1 MASGAPAAS
10 PATASSRRRR
20 SATCLRSCSRAS
32 GPRGRSTSSRT
43 GASRPV
49 RSSPSETS
57 SDRRFQ
63 TGDQPMSTKV
73 ASDRKLRVEEILA
86 AFGMKAGGTVT
97 GLAYGGSF
105 RDDASGAPIET
116 RDPSTGEVLA
126 RVRTASADDCRHAT
140 TEAHDAFLQWR
151 QVPAPQRG
159 EIVRRLGDGF
169 RARKEELARLI
180 SLENGKIL
188 SEARGEVQEVIDIC
202 DLAVGQ
208 SRQLFGKEIAS
219 ERRDHRLLEQW
230 HPLGVVG
237 IISAFNFPVAV
248 PGWGWAI
255 ALVCGDTI
263 VWKPSSLTPLIS
275 IATQQI
281 FHEVTAGTEAER
293 VFSLVIGGGS
303 SIGEALLAD
312 QRVALIQATGSCALG
327 ERVSAAVAKRSG
339 RAILELGGNNAV
351 VVLADADL
359 KLALRAVVFGTVGT
373 AGQRCTSTRR
383 LILHRPIAKGFME
396 QLTAAYRT
404 IGIGDPLDDA
414 TLMGPL
420 VSQSAVEDYR
430 EGLAE
435 MQRQGGKLV
444 YGGNVLADR
453 GGYFVEPAIVR
464 STVDM
469 PICKEEVFAP
479 IVHVFE
485 VEGLEW
491 AIAVNNSVPQGLSS
505 GLFTTNLAAA
515 ERWLSAVGSDCGI
528 ANVNAGTSG
537 AEIGGAFGGEQAT
550 GGGRQAGSDAWKG
563 YMRRQTCTINY
574 GDELPLAQGV
584 TFPVD

>member
-1 MASGAPAAS
+1 
-10 PATASSRRRR
+10 
-20 SATCLRSCSRAS
+20 
-32 GPRGRSTSSRT
+32 
-43 GASRPV
+43 
-49 RSSPSETS
+49 
-57 SDRRFQ
+57 
-63 TGDQPMSTKV
+63 MSTKV
-73 ASDRKLRVEEILA
+73 ASNRNVKVEEILGAFDIKA
-86 AFGMKAGGTVT
+86 AGSVT
-97 GLAYGGSF
+97 GVAYGGSF
-105 RDDASGAPIET
+105 RDDASGPILET

-126 RVRTASADDCRHAT
+126 HVKTAGSEDCRRAV
-140 TEAHDAFLQWR
+140 TEAHDAFLRWR
-151 QVPAPQRG
+151 QVPAPHRG
-159 EIVRRLGDGF
+159 EIVRRLGEGF

-275 IATQQI
+275 IASQHI
-281 FHEVTAGTEAER
+281 FHAVTAGTEAEG
-293 VFSLVIGGGS
+293 VFGLVIGGGS

-312 QRVALIQATGSCALG
+312 DRVPLIQATGSCALG

-351 VVLADADL
+351 IVMADADL

-383 LILHRPIAKGFME
+383 LILQQPIAKRFME
-396 QLTAAYRT
+396 QLVAAYKT
-404 IGIGDPLDDA
+404 ISIGDPLEDGI
-414 TLMGPL
+414 LMGPL
-420 VSQSAVEDYR
+420 VSQSAVDDYR

-435 MQRQGGKLV
+435 IERQGGKLV
-444 YGGNVLADR
+444 YGGKVLADR
-453 GGYFVEPAIVR
+453 GGFFVEPAIVR

-485 VEGLEW
+485 VNSLEE

-505 GLFTTNLAAA
+505 GLFTTDLASA

-528 ANVNAGTSG
+528 ANVNVGTSG
-537 AEIGGAFGGEQAT
+537 AEIGGAFGGEKAT

-563 YMRRQTCTINY
+563 YMRRQTCTVNY
-574 GDELPLAQGV
+574 GHELPLAQGV
-584 TFPVD
+584 EFPVD

>member
-1 MASGAPAAS
+1 
-10 PATASSRRRR
+10 
-20 SATCLRSCSRAS
+20 
-32 GPRGRSTSSRT
+32 
-43 GASRPV
+43 
-49 RSSPSETS
+49 
-57 SDRRFQ
+57 
-63 TGDQPMSTKV
+63 MSIKI
-73 ASDRKLRVEEILA
+73 ASDRKIKVDEILG

-97 GLAYGGSF
+97 GVAHGGKF
-105 RDDASGAPIET
+105 HDDASGPQAET

-126 RVRTASADDCRHAT
+126 NVKTASAEDCRRAV
-140 TEAHDAFLQWR
+140 TEAHDAFMRWR
-151 QVPAPQRG
+151 LVPAPQRG

-169 RARKEELARLI
+169 RSRKEDLARLI

-219 ERRDHRLLEQW
+219 ERRDHRLVEQW

-275 IATQQI
+275 IAAQQI
-281 FHEVTAGTEAER
+281 FHDVTAGTEAER

-312 QRVALIQATGSCALG
+312 ERVALIQATGSCALG
-327 ERVSAAVAKRSG
+327 ERVSVVMAKRSG

-435 MQRQGGKLV
+435 MQRQGGQLV

-485 VEGLEW
+485 VEGLEE

-537 AEIGGAFGGEQAT
+537 AEIGGAFGGEKAT

>member
-1 MASGAPAAS
+1 MASRAFGVLAVF
-10 PATASSRRRR
+10 PATASSRRPR
-20 SATCLRSCSRAS
+20 SGTCSRS
-32 GPRGRSTSSRT
+32 GSRVSNLRCRSTSSRT

-49 RSSPSETS
+49 TS
-57 SDRRFQ
+57 NRKTTSFDLRIQ
-63 TGDQPMSTKV
+63 KDGTAMSTKI
-73 ASDRKLRVEEILA
+73 ASDRKMRVEEILA

-97 GLAYGGSF
+97 GVAYGGAF
-105 RDDASGAPIET
+105 HDDASGPLVET
-116 RDPSTGEVLA
+116 RDPSTGDVLA
-126 RVRTASADDCRHAT
+126 HVRTASPDDCRRAV
-140 TEAHDAFLQWR
+140 TEAQEAFSRWR
-151 QVPAPQRG
+151 QVPAPHRG

-208 SRQLFGKEIAS
+208 SRQLFGREIAS
-219 ERRDHRLLEQW
+219 ERRDHRLVEQW
-230 HPLGVVG
+230 HPLGV
-237 IISAFNFPVAV
+237 
-248 PGWGWAI
+248 
-255 ALVCGDTI
+255 
-263 VWKPSSLTPLIS
+263 
-275 IATQQI
+275 
-281 FHEVTAGTEAER
+281 
-293 VFSLVIGGGS
+293 
-303 SIGEALLAD
+303 
-312 QRVALIQATGSCALG
+312 RVAGA
-327 ERVSAAVAKRSG
+327 RAKRSG
-339 RAILELGGNNAV
+339 RAILELGGNSAV
-351 VVLADADL
+351 IVLAEADL
-359 KLALRAVVFGTVGT
+359 RLALRAAVFGTVGT

-383 LILHRPIAKGFME
+383 LILQRPIAKRFLE
-396 QLTAAYRT
+396 QVVAAYKT
-404 IGIGDPLDDA
+404 IGIGDPLDDS

-420 VSQSAVEDYR
+420 VSRSAVDDYR

-435 MQRQGGKLV
+435 MQRQGGRLV
-444 YGGNVLADR
+444 YGGKVLADR
-453 GGYFVEPAIVR
+453 EGYFVEPAIVR
-464 STVDM
+464 SNIDM

-485 VEGLEW
+485 VDSLEE

-515 ERWLSAVGSDCGI
+515 ERWPSAVGFDCVI

-537 AEIGGAFGGEQAT
+537 AEIGGAFGGEKAT

-574 GDELPLAQGV
+574 GSELPLAQGV

>member
-1 MASGAPAAS
+1 
-10 PATASSRRRR
+10 
-20 SATCLRSCSRAS
+20 
-32 GPRGRSTSSRT
+32 
-43 GASRPV
+43 
-49 RSSPSETS
+49 
-57 SDRRFQ
+57 
-63 TGDQPMSTKV
+63 MSTKI
-73 ASDRKLRVEEILA
+73 ASDRKIRVEEILG
-86 AFGMKAGGTVT
+86 AFGMKPGGTVT
-97 GLAYGGSF
+97 GVAYGGAF
-105 RDDASGAPIET
+105 HDKASGPVVET
-116 RDPSTGEVLA
+116 RDPTSGEILA
-126 RVRTASADDCRHAT
+126 HVRTASAGDCKRAV
-140 TEAHDAFLQWR
+140 TEAHDAFLRWR
-151 QVPAPQRG
+151 TVPPPQRG
-159 EIVRRLGDGF
+159 EVVRRLGDGF
-169 RARKEELARLI
+169 RARKEDLARLI

-219 ERRDHRLLEQW
+219 ERRDHRLVEQW

-248 PGWGWAI
+248 PGWGWAL

-263 VWKPSSLTPLIS
+263 VWKPSSMTPLIS
-275 IATQQI
+275 IAAQQV
-281 FHEVTAGTEAER
+281 FHEVTAGTDAER
-293 VFSLVIGGGS
+293 VFSLVVGGGS

-312 QRVALIQATGSCALG
+312 ERVPLIQATGSCALG
-327 ERVSAAVAKRSG
+327 ERVSIAVAKRSG

-351 VVLADADL
+351 AVLDDANL

-383 LILHRPIAKGFME
+383 LILHCSIAKTFME
-396 QLTAAYRT
+396 KLVAAYKT
-404 IGIGDPLDDA
+404 IEIGDPLDDA

-420 VSQSAVEDYR
+420 VSQAAVDDYR

-444 YGGNVLADR
+444 HGGNVLADR

-469 PICKEEVFAP
+469 PIVKEEVFAP

-485 VEGLEW
+485 VESLEE

-505 GLFTTNLAAA
+505 GLFTTDLAAA

-528 ANVNAGTSG
+528 ANVNVGTSG
-537 AEIGGAFGGEQAT
+537 AEIGGAFGGEKAT